1 MQRLAKKRREEPKT
15 LASSLGERSL
25 QKLKSLD
32 SLGMSFNIDRM
43 SKGFENIEA
52 DIERAVL
59 VVVNQDESED
69 EVVENELEGLCEAAG
84 VEPIVTIRQRL
95 DRPYKGTYVGTGKVE
110 EIGLLA
116 QETKA
121 DLVLID
127 GEVSGMQ
134 QRNLEKAFDKKVID
148 RTQLILDI
156 FARRA
161 RTKEGMLQVELAQ
174 LTYMMPKLMSVYTK
188 FERQKGGIGM
198 RGPGETKLE
207 SDRRMVR
214 DRISKLKHEIED
226 VKRVRD
232 QQRSSRR
239 KHPFP
244 FASIVG
250 YTSAGKSTLMNR
262 MAGTDLLADAM
273 PFATLDP
280 TTRKVDLPDGYSL
293 FLTDTVGFIRNLP
306 THLVAAFRSTLEEV
320 THSDFILHLIDVS
333 TPAWEIQRDAVMETL
348 QQLDAADKPSLTV
361 FNKIDA
367 LDNQHLATELV
378 AAWPNSVAIS
388 AATGKGMEDLLAAI
402 SRQVQ
407 SLLGTVKALVPYSES
422 GLVQDCYDFGRVHL
436 VDYREEGIYVEAELV
451 AEMRQ
456 KLERFSVEL

>member
-1 MQRLAKKRREEPKT
+1 
-15 LASSLGERSL
+15 LAS
-25 QKLKSLD
+25 KL
-32 SLGMSFNIDRM
+32 
-43 SKGFENIEA
+43 EETIET
-52 DIERAVL
+52 AVL
-59 VVVNQDESED
+59 VCVNED
-69 EVVENELEGLCEAAG
+69 EAEDQLVEDELIGLCEAAG
-84 VEPIVTIRQRL
+84 VEPLTTIRQRL
-95 DRPYKGTYVGTGKVE
+95 DRPFKGTYVGTGKVE
-110 EIGLLA
+110 EITVLA
-116 QETKA
+116 QDLSA
-121 DLVLID
+121 DIVLID

-134 QRNLEKAFDKKVID
+134 QRNLEEAFGRRVVD

-207 SDRRMVR
+207 TDKRMVR
-214 DRISKLKHEIED
+214 DKIAKLKGEILD

-232 QQRSSRR
+232 QQRTSRR

-262 MAGTDLLADAM
+262 MSGTDLLADAM

-280 TTRKVDLPDGYSL
+280 TTRKIDLPDGYAL

-306 THLVAAFRSTLEEV
+306 THLVAAFQSTLEEV
-320 THSDFILHLIDVS
+320 TFSDFIIHLVDVS
-333 TPAWEIQRDAVMETL
+333 HPNWEAQCDAVAETL
-348 QQLDAADKPSLTV
+348 KRLKADDKPAITV

-367 LDNQHLATELV
+367 ISDPTVRRDLIAEF
-378 AAWPNSVAIS
+378 PNSVAIS
-388 AATGKGMEDLLAAI
+388 ALTGEGMNDLMNAI
-402 SRQVQ
+402 RRQVQ
-407 SLLGTVKALVPYSES
+407 DLLGFIKALIPYNQSH
-422 GLVQDCYDFGRVHL
+422 LLQDCYNFGRVHKEE
-436 VDYREEGIYVEAELV
+436 YRDGGIYVEAELV
-451 AEMRQ
+451 AEMRHL
-456 KLERFSVEL
+456 LENYAI

>member
-1 MQRLAKKRREEPKT
+1 MAKGLETIEPT
-15 LASSLGERSL
+15 
-25 QKLKSLD
+25 
-32 SLGMSFNIDRM
+32 
-43 SKGFENIEA
+43 
-52 DIERAVL
+52 IERALLVL
-59 VVVNQDESED
+59 VNEDESED
-69 EVVENELEGLCEAAG
+69 EIVENELEGLCEAAG
-84 VEPIVTIRQRL
+84 VEPIAFIRQRL

-110 EIGLLA
+110 EIAALA
-116 QETKA
+116 KEMSA

-134 QRNLEKAFDKKVID
+134 QRNLEEAFECKVVD

-156 FARRA
+156 FASRA

-207 SDRRMVR
+207 SDRRLVR
-214 DRISKLKHEIED
+214 DRIARLKHEIED

-232 QQRSSRR
+232 QQRASRR

-262 MAGTDLLADAM
+262 LAGTDLLADAM
-273 PFATLDP
+273 PFATLDA
-280 TTRKVDLPDGYSL
+280 TTRKIDLPDGYAL

-320 THSDFILHLIDVS
+320 THSDFILHLVDVS
-333 TPAWEIQRDAVMETL
+333 TPAWEVQRDSVLETL
-348 QQLDAADKPSLTV
+348 QQLGASDKPTLTV

-367 LDNQHLATELV
+367 LAEPRLAIELV
-378 AAWPNSVAIS
+378 AEWPDSVAIS
-388 AATGKGMEDLLAAI
+388 ATTGKGIDDLMLAI
-402 SRQVQ
+402 RKKVQ
-407 SLLGTVKALVPYSES
+407 SLLGFVKALVPYSES
-422 GLVQDCYDFGRVHL
+422 GLVQDCYDFGRVHV
-436 VDYREEGIYVEAELV
+436 VDYRDEGIYIEAELV

-456 KLERFSVEL
+456 KLLQYAVDK

>member
-1 MQRLAKKRREEPKT
+1 MASKLEET
-15 LASSLGERSL
+15 
-25 QKLKSLD
+25 
-32 SLGMSFNIDRM
+32 
-43 SKGFENIEA
+43 IET
-52 DIERAVL
+52 AVL
-59 VVVNQDESED
+59 VCVNED
-69 EVVENELEGLCEAAG
+69 EAEDQLVEDELIGLCEAAG
-84 VEPIVTIRQRL
+84 VEPLTTIRHRL
-95 DRPYKGTYVGTGKVE
+95 DRPFKGTYVGTGKVE
-110 EIGLLA
+110 EITVLA
-116 QETKA
+116 QDLSA
-121 DLVLID
+121 DIVLID

-134 QRNLEKAFDKKVID
+134 QRNLEEAFGRRVVD

-207 SDRRMVR
+207 TDKRMVR
-214 DRISKLKHEIED
+214 DKIAKLKGEILD

-232 QQRSSRR
+232 QQRTSRR

-262 MAGTDLLADAM
+262 MSGTDLLADAM

-280 TTRKVDLPDGYSL
+280 TTRKIDLPDGYAL

-306 THLVAAFRSTLEEV
+306 THLVAAFQSTLEEV
-320 THSDFILHLIDVS
+320 TFSDFIIHLVDVS
-333 TPAWEIQRDAVMETL
+333 HPNWEAQCDAVAETL
-348 QQLDAADKPSLTV
+348 KRLKADDKPAITV

-367 LDNQHLATELV
+367 ISDPTVRRDLIAEF
-378 AAWPNSVAIS
+378 PNSVAIS
-388 AATGKGMEDLLAAI
+388 ALTGEGMNDLMNAI
-402 SRQVQ
+402 RRQVQ
-407 SLLGTVKALVPYSES
+407 DLLGFIKALIPYNQSH
-422 GLVQDCYDFGRVHL
+422 LLQDCYNFGRVHKEE
-436 VDYREEGIYVEAELV
+436 YRDGGIYVEAELV
-451 AEMRQ
+451 AEMRHL
-456 KLERFSVEL
+456 LENYAI